1 MTGSAG
7 LSLSQSKVNSEYASI
22 GDQSGLFAGNG
33 GYDIYVGNHTQLNG
47 AVIAST
53 AQAANNALSTGTLG
67 WSDIDNHA
75 SYKASSSSI
84 SMGGGNEDNK
94 MSGGAIP
101 TSANTHGSA
110 SGTTRSAVA
119 DGTITVRNS
128 QAQTQNV
135 ADLSR
140 DTDNANG
147 HIDKIFDKDKV
158 ARKLEFAQGIQ
169 ELGQRVAGDVS
180 SYKMQAAEDETRERL
195 LKANPQLAGYS
206 TDALNTLI
214 VNDPGYKAVAEKWGT
229 GGSYSMAAAA
239 VTGVLGGLSAGNLGA
254 AAAGGMAR
262 YIANKIKHATSTF
275 VDGQEQTNVLAN
287 TMAHAVAGAV
297 LAQLAGNNAT
307 AGTAGAFSGELATRY
322 IAEKYWG
329 ADTPEKIAALGQE
342 DREQLSLL
350 GTLAAGLA
358 GGMAGNSSAAAKSG
372 VRR

>member
-7 LSLSQSKVNSEYASI
+7 LSLSQSKVNSEYASV

-53 AQAANNALSTGTLG
+53 AQSANNALSTGTLG

-84 SMGGGNEDNK
+84 SMGGGNEGNK

-169 ELGQRVAGDVS
+169 ELGQRVAGDIS

-239 VTGVLGGLSAGNLGA
+239 VTGVLGGLGAGNLGA
-254 AAAGGMAR
+254 AAAGGMAP
-262 YIANKIKHATSTF
+262 YIANKIKQATSKV
-275 VDGQEQTNVLAN
+275 VDGQE
-287 TMAHAVAGAV
+287 
-297 LAQLAGNNAT
+297 
-307 AGTAGAFSGELATRY
+307 
-322 IAEKYWG
+322 
-329 ADTPEKIAALGQE
+329 
-342 DREQLSLL
+342 
-350 GTLAAGLA
+350 
-358 GGMAGNSSAAAKSG
+358 
-372 VRR
+372 